1 MRSGTIVGL
10 YDVCNYRAAFD
21 YGSAFCCDEDGR
33 LSELLNIEEFWRGA
47 VLFVSF
53 VEDEVVFD
61 VELFQKPDHALGL
74 RILRGVLVAAIGRGG
89 VEQTLRWWR
98 LGSPAFGTSAS
109 LAAMLID
116 TRKDEF
122 N

>member
-1 MRSGTIVGL
+1 
-10 YDVCNYRAAFD
+10 
-21 YGSAFCCDEDGR
+21 
-33 LSELLNIEEFWRGA
+33 

>member
-10 YDVCNYRAAFD
+10 YNICNYRATFD
-21 YGSAFCCDEDGR
+21 DGSAFCCDKDGG

-74 RILRGVLVAAIGRGG
+74 
-89 VEQTLRWWR
+89 
-98 LGSPAFGTSAS
+98 
-109 LAAMLID
+109 
-116 TRKDEF
+116 
-122 N
+122 